1 MMTIVFIIMIIAYR
15 LAACMRS
22 TTVNLA
28 IRARLAA
35 KRAAV
40 RLTAKRAA
48 VRLTVKQA
56 STGKTDSETSEQ
68 RYD

>member
-1 MMTIVFIIMIIAYR
+1 MYIMMIIVFIIIIIVYR

-28 IRARLAA
+28 LRARLAA

-40 RLTAKRAA
+40 RLT
-48 VRLTVKQA
+48 VKKA
-56 STGKTDSETSEQ
+56 CEASEQ
-68 RYD
+68 QYDWQRREHAV